1 MGRVVVRI
9 VREGGVYKQR
19 GLDHPPKS
27 NLWSTPLSHPVV
39 LMTRTVRESVRDQL

>member
-39 LMTRTVRESVRDQL
+39 LMTRTVRESVRDQM